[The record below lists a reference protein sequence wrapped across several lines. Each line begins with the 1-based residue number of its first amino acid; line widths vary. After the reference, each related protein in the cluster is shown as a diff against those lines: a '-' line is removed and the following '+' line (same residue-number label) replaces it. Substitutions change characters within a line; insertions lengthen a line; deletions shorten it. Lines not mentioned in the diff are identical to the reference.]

1 LLQRGLKGL
10 KVGYAMA
17 FAIRWDSIAPICWE
31 DGYDIRTI
39 QDKLGHEDVKTTM
52 IYTHVLNRGG
62 RGVRS
67 LAETLT
73 EE

>member
-1 LLQRGLKGL
+1 MLQRGLKGL

-17 FAIRWDSIAPICWE
+17 FAIRWDSISPNLLE
-31 DGYDIRTI
+31 DGYGIRTI
-39 QDKLGHEDVKTTM
+39 QNLLWHKGENNDNLH
-52 IYTHVLNRGG
+52 HVLNRGG

-67 LAETLT
+67 LAETLN